1 MKLKYYDYFI
11 LFYFILFWI
20 SGICGMEQHEYD
32 AVTPFAAAAIAK
44 AIDSNSQIRIEK
56 PGASG
61 QKTSNKYSKVYFSAC
76 VLYMKSI
83 SLRLPYIIFT
93 S

>member
-32 AVTPFAAAAIAK
+32 AVTPFAAVAVAK
-44 AIDSNSQIRIEK
+44 AIDSNFPTRIER
-56 PGASG
+56 PGSSG
-61 QKTSNKYSKVYFSAC
+61 QRMNTKYSKV
-76 VLYMKSI
+76 
-83 SLRLPYIIFT
+83 
-93 S
+93 